1 MLQISYLFLFFL
13 FQPILLSSDTLDLI
27 PITSEQIYGEADHK
41 SWDRLLHSFVDENG
55 NVDYRGF
62 KKESETLNRYL
73 EQLGSNTVNENWS
86 REKKL
91 AYYINFYNAATVKLI
106 LDNYPLASIRDINK
120 PWDKAWIK
128 YGGEFISLGEI
139 EHQILRKMNEPRIHF
154 AINCASYSCPKLL
167 NEAYTEGKLDKQLDK
182 ATKDF
187 VNDLSRNK
195 ISENKVALSK
205 IFKWYKKDF
214 ENNGSL
220 IVYLNQYLK
229 SSINPGAKIE
239 YLKYNW
245 SLNEIK

>member
-1 MLQISYLFLFFL
+1 MLQISYLILFFL
-13 FQPILLSSDTLDLI
+13 FQPILLSSDTLVLV
-27 PITSEQIYGEADHK
+27 PITNEQICREADHK
-41 SWDRLLHSFVDENG
+41 SWDRLLHSFVDDNG
-55 NVDYRGF
+55 NVDYLGF
-62 KKESETLNRYL
+62 KKESEALNRYL
-73 EQLGSNTVNENWS
+73 EQLGKNTVNENWS

-91 AYYINFYNAATVKLI
+91 AYYINLYNAATVKLI
-106 LDNYPLASIRDINK
+106 MDNYPLASIRDINK

-167 NEAYTEGKLDKQLDK
+167 NEAYTEVKLDKQLDK
-182 ATKDF
+182 ASKDF
-187 VNDLSRNK
+187 VNDPSRNK

-229 SSINPGAKIE
+229 SSINPDAKIE

>member
-1 MLQISYLFLFFL
+1 MLQISYLILFFL
-13 FQPILLSSDTLDLI
+13 YQPILLSSDTLVLV
-27 PITSEQIYGEADHK
+27 PITNEQICGEADHK
-41 SWDRLLHSFVDENG
+41 SWDRLLHSFVDDNG
-55 NVDYRGF
+55 NVDYLGF
-62 KKESETLNRYL
+62 KKESEALNQYL
-73 EQLGSNTVNENWS
+73 EQLGKNTVNENWS

-91 AYYINFYNAATVKLI
+91 AYYINLYNAATVKLI

-187 VNDLSRNK
+187 VNDPSRNK

-205 IFKWYKKDF
+205 IFKWYKIDF

-229 SSINPGAKIE
+229 SSINPDAKIE

>member
-1 MLQISYLFLFFL
+1 MLQINFLLLFCL
-13 FQPILLSSDTLDLI
+13 FQPISLVSDSLALV
-27 PITSEQIYGEADHK
+27 PISNEQICGNVDHK
-41 SWDRLLHSFVDENG
+41 SWGRLLNNFVDENG
-55 NVDYRGF
+55 NVDYLGF

-73 EQLGSNTVNENWS
+73 EQLGNNTVNENWS

-91 AYYINFYNAATVKLI
+91 AYYINLYNAATVKLI
-106 LDNYPLASIRDINK
+106 LDNYPLASITDINK

-128 YGGEFISLGEI
+128 YGGELISLGEI
-139 EHQILRKMNEPRIHF
+139 EHKILRKMNEPRIHF
-154 AINCASYSCPKLL
+154 VINCASYSCPKLL
-167 NEAYTEGKLDKQLDK
+167 NEAYTEGKLDKQLDE

-187 VNDLSRNK
+187 VNDPSRNI
-195 ISENKVALSK
+195 ISENKAELSK

-229 SSINPGAKIE
+229 SSINPDAKIE

>member
-1 MLQISYLFLFFL
+1 MLQINFLLLCCL
-13 FQPILLSSDTLDLI
+13 FQPISLVQDALVLD
-27 PITSEQIYGEADHK
+27 PISSEQICGEADHK
-41 SWDRLLHSFVDENG
+41 NWDRLLHSFVDEKG
-55 NVDYRGF
+55 NVNYQGF
-62 KKESETLNRYL
+62 KKESEVLNRYL
-73 EQLGSNTVNENWS
+73 EQLGRDTVNENWS

-91 AYYINFYNAATVKLI
+91 AYYINLYNAATVKLI
-106 LDNYPLASIRDINK
+106 LDNYPLASITDINK

-139 EHQILRKMNEPRIHF
+139 EHKVLRKMNEPRIHF
-154 AINCASYSCPKLL
+154 AINCASHSCPKLL

-182 ATKDF
+182 ASKDF
-187 VNDLSRNK
+187 VNDPSRNK
-195 ISENKVALSK
+195 ISKNKVALSK

-229 SSINPGAKIE
+229 SPINTDVKIE